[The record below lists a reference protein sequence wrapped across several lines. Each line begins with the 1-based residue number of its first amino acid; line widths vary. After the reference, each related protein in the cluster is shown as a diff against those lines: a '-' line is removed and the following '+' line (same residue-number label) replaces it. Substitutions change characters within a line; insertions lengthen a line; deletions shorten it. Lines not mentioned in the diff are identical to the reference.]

1 MHELETHSLRCML
14 YIKVNDFF
22 TCNKCQI
29 FTYSYRCLQFVFN
42 KSLQKDVRY

>member
-1 MHELETHSLRCML
+1 MHELETRSLRCML
-14 YIKVNDFF
+14 SIREKDF
-22 TCNKCQI
+22 